1 MAQTNKL
8 TVRVT
13 TARRTQN
20 LYWASTGVEGL
31 VPVNLTSGQLLS
43 IPLSNMGSSDEYWNA
58 ILTKVLAE
66 IPA

>member
-1 MAQTNKL
+1 MAKTNKL

-20 LYWASTGVEGL
+20 LFWATTGVEGL
-31 VPVNLTSGQLLS
+31 VPVNLTQGQILG
-43 IPLSNMGSSDEYWNA
+43 IPLTDMSSSDAYWNA
-58 ILTKVLAE
+58 ILTKVLAD